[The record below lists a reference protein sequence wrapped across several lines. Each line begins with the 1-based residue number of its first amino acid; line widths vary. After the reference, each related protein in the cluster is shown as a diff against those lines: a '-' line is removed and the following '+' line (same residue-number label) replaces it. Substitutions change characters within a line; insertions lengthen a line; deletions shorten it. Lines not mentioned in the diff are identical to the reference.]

1 MLFLL
6 LKRQIEKGKTE
17 GLREK
22 IEVFYQTGRLTEEEY
37 EELLSMLG
45 EE

>member
-6 LKRQIEKGKTE
+6 LKRQIERGKTE

-22 IEVFYQTGRLTEEEY
+22 IEVFYQTKRLTQEEY
-37 EELLSMLG
+37 NELISLLG
-45 EE
+45 D

>member
-6 LKRQIEKGKTE
+6 LKRQIERGKTE

-22 IEVFYQTGRLTEEEY
+22 IEVFYQTNRLTQKEY
-37 EELLSMLG
+37 NELISLLG
-45 EE
+45 D